1 MLYLNKQLINHYV
14 IGDITWIPDAAYI
27 YIIILTHIHKV
38 FNYITG
44 EILWHNQFDSPVVAM
59 YTLHA
64 EGLQKVPFTTFAPE
78 TLDHL
83 TGQLSST
90 FWKNK
95 FIEQGKSK
103 IF

>member
-1 MLYLNKQLINHYV
+1 
-14 IGDITWIPDAAYI
+14 
-27 YIIILTHIHKV
+27 
-38 FNYITG
+38 
-44 EILWHNQFDSPVVAM
+44 M